1 MPEEDRLVYA
11 KWEAADVGYTVVDYI
26 EGTNGTYEAQT
37 PVKMSGR
44 TEEEV
49 SPVPKERTGFVTPPQ
64 LTETVKADG
73 SLVINYYY
81 ARNKYTQ
88 IFKSEKE
95 TENGTETEVIADGNY
110 RYGTM
115 MPTPAVYR
123 PGYEFLG
130 WEDEEGAGVSKG
142 SSI

>member
-1 MPEEDRLVYA
+1 M
-11 KWEAADVGYTVVDYI
+11 KWQDGK
-26 EGTNGTYEAQT
+26 EGRIDPGFQ
-37 PVKMSGR
+37 
-44 TEEEV
+44 
-49 SPVPKERTGFVTPPQ
+49 KERTGFVTPPQ

-88 IFKSEKE
+88 TFKSEKE

-130 WEDEEGAGVSKG
+130 WEDEEGAGFQRKFHLRIRPTLQNG
-142 SSI
+142 KHWKALLIP

>member
-81 ARNKYTQ
+81 ARNKYTH
-88 IFKSEKE
+88 
-95 TENGTETEVIADGNY
+95 TY
-110 RYGTM
+110 
-115 MPTPAVYR
+115 
-123 PGYEFLG
+123 
-130 WEDEEGAGVSKG
+130 
-142 SSI
+142 